1 MSDIKKININIDD
14 KNENR
19 KEKKSGTK
27 KRIITDNKIWKK
39 YEDKL
44 SIENQYDYIN
54 QLHDNNIIDDEICNI
69 IQQQVKQKISGY
81 RNQDT
86 IKKILD
92 IDKLITKEKTI
103 QLLYDSG
110 LDCYYCK
117 EKVVIMYDN
126 VREPKQWS
134 LDRIDN
140 DIGHNNDNVVIA
152 CLSCNLQRKTMYHE
166 RFAFTKQLN
175 IIKKE

>member
-1 MSDIKKININIDD
+1 MSNIKKVTINIDGND
-14 KNENR
+14 KNR
-19 KEKKSGTK
+19 KERKSSTK
-27 KRIITDNKIWKK
+27 KRIITSDEIWKK
-39 YEDKL
+39 YENKL
-44 SIENQYDYIN
+44 SIENQYDYIK
-54 QLHDNNIIDDEICNI
+54 QLHENNIIDIDICNI
-69 IQQQVKQKISGY
+69 IQKQVKQKISGY

-92 IDKLITKEKTI
+92 VDKLITKEKTI

-117 EKVVIMYDN
+117 EKVLIMYDN

-140 DIGHNNDNVVIA
+140 DIGHYDDNVVIS
-152 CLSCNLQRKTMYHE
+152 CLSCNLHRKTMYHE